1 MNIPLVDLSRQ
12 HATMKPEIDAAIA
25 EVVDS
30 CRFIGGPR
38 LEAFEKDF
46 AAFCGTDYA
55 VGASSGTTALHVA
68 MVAAGLA
75 PGDEVIT
82 TPQSFIATIEPITQ
96 CGAKPVFVDIDPEDY
111 TLDPGGV
118 EAAITER
125 TKAIV
130 PVHLY
135 GQCAEMDALND
146 VAERHGLVVIED
158 AAQAH
163 GATYK
168 GRPAGSMG
176 RLACFSFFPGK
187 NLGAF
192 GDGGAVVT
200 SDPELADLCARLVN
214 HGRKDKYEHLV
225 PGFNYRMDAL
235 QAAVLSAKL
244 RHLKEWVARRR
255 QVAARYR
262 ELLADVPVKLPA
274 EFPDREHA
282 YHLFVVQVLDAD
294 RDAVFERLNDRGI
307 GCGIHY
313 PVPLHLQP
321 AYASLGH
328 KKGDFPVTE
337 ALSDRGISL
346 PMFAELTDEEIAYV
360 SSELRDALGG

>member
-1 MNIPLVDLSRQ
+1 MDIPLVDLSRQ
-12 HATMKPEIDAAIA
+12 HATIEPEIDAAIA

-30 CRFIGGPR
+30 CRFIGGPK
-38 LEAFEKDF
+38 LEAFEREF
-46 AAFCGTDYA
+46 AAFCGTEYA
-55 VGASSGTTALHVA
+55 VGTSSGTTALHVA
-68 MVAAGLA
+68 MVAARLE

-96 CGAKPVFVDIDPEDY
+96 CGAKPVFVDIDADSY
-111 TLDPGGV
+111 TLDPEGV
-118 EAAITER
+118 GAAVTER
-125 TKAIV
+125 TKAIL

-135 GQCAEMDALND
+135 GQCAEMDALID
-146 VAERHGLVVIED
+146 IAERHGLVVIED

-163 GATYK
+163 GATYG

-176 RLACFSFFPGK
+176 KLGCFSFFPGK

-200 SDPELADLCARLVN
+200 SDPDLADFCSRLVN

-244 RHLKEWVARRR
+244 PHLGKWVAGRRR
-255 QVAARYR
+255 VAARYR
-262 ELLADVPVKLPA
+262 ELLADAPVKLPA
-274 EFPDREHA
+274 ELPEREHA
-282 YHLFVVQVLDAD
+282 YHLFVVQVLDAE
-294 RDAVFERLNDRGI
+294 RDAVFKRLNDRGI
-307 GCGIHY
+307 GCGMHY

-346 PMFAELTDEEIAYV
+346 PMFAELTDEEIEYV
-360 SSELRDALGG
+360 AGELRAALED